1 VAVPKSLDRKLR
13 ALRANPQANEFI
25 LADAKD
31 ADMAFGIGAPGLS
44 PENHAGQTRFRTVQ
58 EYREIIRE
66 VARQELVDIMLM
78 SASTSEILTLGER
91 LFDDSPVTPACRA
104 NDAFDVH
111 VVRGGKYVEGI
122 PRPFRTATLDHI
134 QCGKVE
140 CEAAERSRGVALGL
154 YSVTFTNRTDD
165 DLLTLE
171 RYREFRLEAEAKG
184 FRHFLEVFNP
194 NIPGAVPDEPAFVN
208 DMIARTLAGVTER
221 GRPIFLK
228 VVYNG
233 PQAMEEL
240 VAYDSNV
247 IVGILGGSAGTT
259 YDAFKLLTEAKRY
272 GARAALFG
280 RKINQAENQFAFIRI
295 LRLLADGLISAEEG
309 VRAYHGVL
317 GKLGIKPTRSLE
329 EDMQLQTP
337 VMRYASTSTSIVVP
351 STATWT
357 GPTAPAERATVNVS
371 PWSPPAKKE
380 VKNTPIVVTMSH
392 SCQPMASNPA
402 LAKNGCGSAVECHCG
417 CKAKSA
423 AAPVLASMSNEQRL
437 AYHLDRISRLLG
449 EKPRA
454 S

>member
-1 VAVPKSLDRKLR
+1 MAVLKSLDRKLK

-31 ADMAFGIGAPGLS
+31 ADMAFGIGAAGLS

-140 CEAAERSRGVALGL
+140 CQPAERKQGVDLGL

-194 NIPGAVPDEPAFVN
+194 NLPGVVPDEPAFVN

-221 GRPIFLK
+221 GRPVFLK

-233 PQAMEEL
+233 PKAMEEL

-295 LRLLADGLISAEEG
+295 LRLLADGLITAEEG

-317 GKLGIKPTRSLE
+317 AKLGVKPTRSLE

-337 VMRYASTSTSIVVP
+337 VMRYASTSASIVVP
-351 STATWT
+351 RTANGTSA
-357 GPTAPAERATVNVS
+357 TASAEGTSANVS
-371 PWSPPAKKE
+371 PWSPPSKKE
-380 VKNTPIVVTMSH
+380 IGRSPIVVTMSH
-392 SCQPMASNPA
+392 SCQPMASTNDTS
-402 LAKNGCGSAVECHCG
+402 KSGCGSAGECHCG
-417 CKAKSA
+417 CKKKSPA
-423 AAPVLASMSNEQRL
+423 VPTFASMSNEERL
-437 AYHLDRISRLLG
+437 AYHLERISRLLG